1 MSILEQVARAICE
14 ADTEAPEP
22 DAKIYI
28 GMKTAKAW
36 EGRTDMAT
44 AAITAFLEAIA
55 KLDKGGR
62 TWRMVPDEATE
73 DMDEA
78 GLDDPHGGY
87 CDRCMHL
94 GHARNSGWPSVIYE
108 AMLEAAPPFKLD
120 GETT

>member
-1 MSILEQVARAICE
+1 MSILKQVARAICE

-36 EGRTDMAT
+36 KGHTDMAT
-44 AAITAFLEAIA
+44 AAITAFLEAVA
-55 KLDKGGR
+55 KPDKDGR

-73 DMDEA
+73 DMLVNSTMSSEVW
-78 GLDDPHGGY
+78 
-87 CDRCMHL
+87 
-94 GHARNSGWPSVIYE
+94 ARNVWS
-108 AMLEAAPPFKLD
+108 AMKAAAPPFMLD